1 MAHIDDPKTQRA
13 NMDYIKTS
21 MKEPLLERDVEFELA
36 RRWRENGDEAAL
48 HTLVR
53 SYMRLVVST
62 AGRFRNYGLPM
73 GDLVQEGNVG
83 LMQAAARFEPQRE
96 VRFSTYATWWIR
108 SAMQDYVL
116 RNWSI
121 VRTGTT
127 AAQKSLFF
135 NLRRLRARI
144 EDASG
149 TRLGD
154 EGRKT
159 IAAQLRVKIA
169 EVESMETRLGA
180 HDQGSGGREA
190 RRAHR
195 RSSGDRGRERR
206 RMSRR
211 EVPLQRLP
219 HGAGLALPDYA
230 TELSAGVDL
239 LAAVEADVV
248 LRPGERR
255 LIPSGIAIALPAGT
269 EAQVRPRSGLALKH
283 GITVLNAPGTI
294 DADYRGEVGVILINL
309 GQEPFTINRGDRIA
323 QLVIAAYTRARW
335 QVVEA
340 LDDSARGAGGF
351 GSTGATG
358 GATGGTG
365 GT

>member
-13 NMDYIKTS
+13 NLEYIKTS
-21 MKEPLLERDVEFELA
+21 MKEPLLERDNEFELA
-36 RRWRENGDEAAL
+36 RRWREEGDEAAL

-149 TRLGD
+149 ARLCD
-154 EGRKT
+154 EGRKS
-159 IAAQLRVKIA
+159 IAEQLGVNVG
-169 EVESMETRLGA
+169 EVESMEIRLGA
-180 HDQGSGGREA
+180 HDQS
-190 RRAHR
+190 
-195 RSSGDRGRERR
+195 
-206 RMSRR
+206 
-211 EVPLQRLP
+211 
-219 HGAGLALPDYA
+219 
-230 TELSAGVDL
+230 
-239 LAAVEADVV
+239 
-248 LRPGERR
+248 
-255 LIPSGIAIALPAGT
+255 
-269 EAQVRPRSGLALKH
+269 
-283 GITVLNAPGTI
+283 LNAPLTETSEDDWQDFLPDERPSPEDVVVGMR
-294 DADYRGEVGVILINL
+294 DGE
-309 GQEPFTINRGDRIA
+309 
-323 QLVIAAYTRARW
+323 TRSRW
-335 QVVEA
+335 LAEA
-340 LDDSARGAGGF
+340 LGELSPREQTIIRQRRLTDE
-351 GSTGATG
+351 GATLEELG
-358 GATGGTG
+358 RELGVSKERVRQLESRALNKLRDSISRRVEKPLDLLLEN
-365 GT
+365 